1 MTIRYSDWRRG
12 LLGVLLLAAPPLLVN
27 ILGALLGWWD
37 FQRTLGLIAIVWL
50 VVFSIYLTLTTR
62 LYLRPSID
70 GNKYLQA
77 NNLKA
82 AEAAFERQ
90 IDLLRRHPWVDRL
103 RLVLFADTT
112 RYSVSETTWLN
123 LAYVYMQRGDIKKAR
138 RAYEQALRVNPT
150 NGAAL
155 AGLNFI
161 RTFSG
166 EKPLPFGHDVP
177 VGQIADTRHRQMLFL
192 VRVAMVSAVIIP
204 LNQRLT
210 PRVATL
216 IRGSTLTALL
226 AEIAV
231 TALAIFLV
239 TALYQM
245 AMARLLRPAYF
256 RALRLLRRGQ
266 FREAMA
272 MLEAHLQALE
282 RSPVLERRRWLVLD
296 FHSTGYA
303 VRALHALAF
312 AAIQAG
318 DREAA
323 LAAYERLQRAAPADP
338 TVARDAALARS
349 LMEQKERQT
358 ARRRR

>member
-1 MTIRYSDWRRG
+1 MIIRYSDWRRG
-12 LLGVLLLAAPPLLVN
+12 LLGVLLLAAPPLLVD

-177 VGQIADTRHRQMLFL
+177 AGQIADTRHRQMLFL

-210 PRVATL
+210 PRVAMLT
-216 IRGSTLTALL
+216 RGSTLTALL

-245 AMARLLRPAYF
+245 AMVRLLRPAYF

-272 MLEAHLQALE
+272 TLEAHLQA
-282 RSPVLERRRWLVLD
+282 LERRRWLVLD
-296 FHSTGYA
+296 FHSSGYA

-349 LMEQKERQT
+349 LMEQKERQAT
-358 ARRRR
+358 KRRR